1 MLVINIFTCFLIYIY
16 QSQVVKQIFQNATL
30 ISDITKEET
39 PPEAY
44 KRRQTCFNCGGEHQL
59 RECTLP
65 RNHQRIAQMRKT
77 MTTKMG
83 SVHKNFNS

>member
-1 MLVINIFTCFLIYIY
+1 MYFNLHLSVL
-16 QSQVVKQIFQNATL
+16 QVVKQIFQNATL

-39 PPEAY
+39 PPETY

-59 RECTLP
+59 RDCTLP

-77 MTTKMG
+77 MSTKMG
-83 SVHKNFNS
+83 SVHKNVNS